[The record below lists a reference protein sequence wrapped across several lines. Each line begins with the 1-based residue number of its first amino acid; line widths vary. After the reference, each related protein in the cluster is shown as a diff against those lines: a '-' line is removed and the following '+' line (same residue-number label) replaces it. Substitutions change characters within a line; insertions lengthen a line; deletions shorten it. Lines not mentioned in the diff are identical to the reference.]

1 MLGALIHCWV
11 QLAGVSGGE
20 KTYSGSRIIIKIY
33 PALFLATGERDGMD
47 GGGEH
52 WMTHSNY
59 RTRHQSWLPGASSL
73 LGLLGGGFRWDKMV
87 FST

>member
-33 PALFLATGERDGMD
+33 PALSLATGGRDGMD
-47 GGGEH
+47 GGGGRILIIEH
-52 WMTHSNY
+52 VINHGS
-59 RTRHQSWLPGASSL
+59 RALPRCWAYWA
-73 LGLLGGGFRWDKMV
+73 GGFRWDKMV